1 MLRRTF
7 IALAAMAALAGCG
20 GEPEQA
26 SAPAAPALRAD
37 VAAPSVVGEWVMPV
51 LQPGSASADLSST
64 PDGRLLMSWINSQRG
79 RRHILQFSSYDPGL
93 QRWMHA
99 PTTIAVGNSMFVN
112 WADTP
117 HIVSANDGALW
128 AHWLQKNAEAPY
140 AYDVVLSRS
149 RDGGSNWSPPQIPY
163 DDRSE
168 TEHGFVSMWPQ
179 GDSGIGMAWLDGR
192 NTKPAATSRPTGD
205 TAQGDH
211 AAHAGAMTLRATV
224 LDGQLQRS
232 GDAELDAMTCDCCQ
246 TDVAATAQGALLV
259 YRGRTQDEIRDILV
273 TRFDGK
279 AWTPPLRVHA
289 DDWKMPACPVN
300 GPAIAAQGD
309 AAVVA
314 WYTVA
319 GDTPLVRIALS
330 RDAGASFAPPVE
342 LDRGEAVQGR
352 VDVALDSQQAWIL
365 WVRESDGQQS
375 LWLSRRSLDLAQE
388 YERIELAQLKGTGRG
403 TGFPKLAVH
412 GGIAHVLFTDVVDG
426 VAGLRGLR
434 VLPATQ

>member
-179 GDSGIGMAWLDGR
+179 GDSGIAMAWLDGR

-205 TAQGDH
+205 TAQDDH
-211 AAHAGAMTLRATV
+211 GAHAGAMTLRATV

>member
-51 LQPGSASADLSST
+51 LQPGSASADLTST

-179 GDSGIGMAWLDGR
+179 GDNGIGMAWLDGR
-192 NTKPAATSRPTGD
+192 NTKPAATSGPAGD
-205 TAQGDH
+205 TAQGEH

-259 YRGRTQDEIRDILV
+259 YRGRTRDEIRDILV

-330 RDAGASFAPPVE
+330 RDAGATFAPPVE

-365 WVRESDGQQS
+365 WVRERDGQQS

-434 VLPATQ
+434 VLPATP